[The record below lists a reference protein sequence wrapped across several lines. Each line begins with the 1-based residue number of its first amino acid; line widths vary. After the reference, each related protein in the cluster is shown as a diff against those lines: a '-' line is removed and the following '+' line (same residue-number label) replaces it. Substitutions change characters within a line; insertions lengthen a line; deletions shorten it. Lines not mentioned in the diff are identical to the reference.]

1 MEILHA
7 AEFLAEYLCH
17 NSHAQSFGQVVRV
30 KVHLKKTDYLK
41 RIYINFDIRVKG
53 CFPKVSELISLG
65 TLYVHLDD

>member
-30 KVHLKKTDYLK
+30 KVHFKKTDYK
-41 RIYINFDIRVKG
+41 EFNPRPQADVNSIRK
-53 CFPKVSELISLG
+53 
-65 TLYVHLDD
+65 

>member
-30 KVHLKKTDYLK
+30 KVHLKKQTIK
-41 RIYINFDIRVKG
+41 N
-53 CFPKVSELISLG
+53 LI
-65 TLYVHLDD
+65 LDRNQMLIQSDSNQKKSQGSYQR

>member
-30 KVHLKKTDYLK
+30 KVHFKKQTK
-41 RIYINFDIRVKG
+41 EFNPRPQANVK
-53 CFPKVSELISLG
+53 
-65 TLYVHLDD
+65 

>member
-30 KVHLKKTDYLK
+30 KVHLKKTKKNLILVLNNIVKTIIFKHILK
-41 RIYINFDIRVKG
+41 V
-53 CFPKVSELISLG
+53 L
-65 TLYVHLDD
+65 